1 MKQGTATIGAMR
13 CQYQGRHHPR
23 LILVQTFTSWQ
34 ASMGVLAKDL
44 SMTQL
49 LAPSSQRLV
58 LLELRG
64 VYPVVDL
71 PPRK

>member
-1 MKQGTATIGAMR
+1 MQLLELCDVNTKVVTTLA
-13 CQYQGRHHPR
+13 QYS
-23 LILVQTFTSWQ
+23 FTSQ
-34 ASMGVLAKDL
+34 RTSMGVLAKDL